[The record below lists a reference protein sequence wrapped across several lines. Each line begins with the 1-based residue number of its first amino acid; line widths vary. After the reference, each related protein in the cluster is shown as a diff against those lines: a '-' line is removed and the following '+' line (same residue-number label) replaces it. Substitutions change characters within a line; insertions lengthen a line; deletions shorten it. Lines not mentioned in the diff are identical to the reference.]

1 LSSVALLC
9 SGAKLPDKIFKED
22 IIVRVNRTLPQKDKR
37 CDIWFF
43 GDDFDYRPYLT
54 EMNAK
59 RTIGYNQG
67 SSGSGWWEQYP
78 LWLFNLLKEELQGY
92 QPCIGTMALA
102 WLIRENIGDINVYGM
117 DLMRTGYFD
126 GRPKEERRN
135 VGVHDFD
142 IEEAYIKRL
151 QKEGAFNMN
160 SKSAKKISNKAILK
174 PKEYKQLDMIA
185 CKACGAVMEY
195 KGYKR
200 GCPVCNT
207 ING

>member
-1 LSSVALLC
+1 
-9 SGAKLPDKIFKED
+9 
-22 IIVRVNRTLPQKDKR
+22 
-37 CDIWFF
+37 
-43 GDDFDYRPYLT
+43 
-54 EMNAK
+54 
-59 RTIGYNQG
+59 
-67 SSGSGWWEQYP
+67 
-78 LWLFNLLKEELQGY
+78 
-92 QPCIGTMALA
+92 MALA

-142 IEEAYIKRL
+142 IEEAYIKKL

-160 SKSAKKISNKAILK
+160 SKSAKKISNKAILE
-174 PKEYKQLDMIA
+174 PKEYKGTIK
-185 CKACGAVMEY
+185 CKSCGTVMEY